1 MEWSIYLNI
10 GLSEFLIIILSLVF
24 LLAPLVIIVLSTIL
38 LLRRI
43 RELEARVVKLEG
55 AEEKENSPRQENQ

>member
-1 MEWSIYLNI
+1 MNI
-10 GLSEFLIIILSLVF
+10 GLSEFLIIILSLAF

-43 RELEARVVKLEG
+43 RELESRIVKLEG

>member
-1 MEWSIYLNI
+1 MNI
-10 GLSEFLIIILSLVF
+10 GLSEFLIIILSLAF

-43 RELEARVVKLEG
+43 RELEARIVKLEG
-55 AEEKENSPRQENQ
+55 AEEKENSPR

>member
-1 MEWSIYLNI
+1 MNI
-10 GLSEFLIIILSLVF
+10 GLSEFLIIILSLAF

-43 RELEARVVKLEG
+43 RELEARIVKLEG